1 MSREF
6 VTGRVWW
13 RLIRNLNWPFLLVV
27 LSLLLYGLFVLF
39 SATSLSDHAAFYWQL
54 GYILAGLVLATLV
67 ANLDY
72 HIWRKLAYPFYLLS
86 GLLLVAVLFIGTE
99 VFGSQRWINFGPIPI
114 QPSELAKIAVVL
126 VLARELT
133 DKTMQR
139 GPLIRFLR
147 VLVLTIVPVLLVYE
161 QPDLGTSIVLV
172 FIFFWMSFFARI
184 RPLYLLSS
192 LGVLLASTPLLWQF
206 LHEYQRD
213 RIRVLF
219 NPQVDPLGIG
229 YNLRQSLI
237 TIGSG
242 GFLGK
247 GYLQGTQK
255 QLQFLPVRHTDFIFA
270 VLAEELGFL
279 GVAALLTLY
288 AFFFYFCLLVVQQAE
303 DDFGALLVVGLAS
316 MWLCHIF
323 INIGMTA
330 GIMPV
335 TGIWL
340 PFFSYGGNNVL
351 ISLIGVGLI
360 FSVSLHRHRFLFY
373 PEA

>member
-213 RIRVLF
+213 RILVLF
-219 NPQVDPLGIG
+219 NPQVEPLGIG

-242 GFLGK
+242 GFWGK

-288 AFFFYFCLLVVQQAE
+288 AFFFYFCLLVIQQAE

>member
-1 MSREF
+1 VFF
-6 VTGRVWW
+6 V
-13 RLIRNLNWPFLLVV
+13 
-27 LSLLLYGLFVLF
+27 
-39 SATSLSDHAAFYWQL
+39 
-54 GYILAGLVLATLV
+54 
-67 ANLDY
+67 
-72 HIWRKLAYPFYLLS
+72 
-86 GLLLVAVLFIGTE
+86 GTE
-99 VFGSQRWINFGPIPI
+99 VFGSQRWINIGPIPI
-114 QPSELAKIAVVL
+114 QPSELAKIAVIL
-126 VLARELT
+126 ILARELT
-133 DKTMQR
+133 EKTSQR

-147 VLVLTIVPVLLVYE
+147 GLVLTIVPVLLVYQ

-172 FIFFWMSFFARI
+172 FVFFWMSFFARI

-192 LGVLLASTPLLWQF
+192 LGVLLASTPLFWQF
-206 LHEYQRD
+206 LHQYQRD
-213 RIRVLF
+213 RILVLF
-219 NPQVDPLGIG
+219 DPQVEPLGIG

-242 GFLGK
+242 GFWGK

-288 AFFFYFCLLVVQQAE
+288 AFFFYFCLLVIQQAE

-316 MWLCHIF
+316 MWFCHIF

-330 GIMPV
+330 GIMPI

-360 FSVSLHRHRFLFY
+360 FSVSLHRRRFLFY

>member
-1 MSREF
+1 LNREF
-6 VTGRVWW
+6 VTGRGWW

-27 LSLLLYGLFVLF
+27 LALLLYGLFVLF
-39 SATSLSDHAAFYWQL
+39 SATSLNDHTAFYWQL
-54 GYILAGLVLATLV
+54 GYILAGVLLATLV

-72 HIWRKLAYPFYLLS
+72 HIWRKLAYPFYVLS
-86 GLLLVAVLFIGTE
+86 LLLLVAVFFVGTE

-114 QPSELAKIAVVL
+114 QPSELAKIAVIL

-133 DKTMQR
+133 EKTLQR
-139 GPLIRFLR
+139 GPLNRFLR
-147 VLVLTIVPVLLVYE
+147 VLVLIIVPVLLVYE

-192 LGVLLASTPLLWQF
+192 LGILLASTPLLWQF
-206 LHEYQRD
+206 LHQYQRD
-213 RIRVLF
+213 RILVLF
-219 NPQVDPLGIG
+219 NPQIEPLGIG

-242 GFLGK
+242 GFFGK

-279 GVAALLTLY
+279 GVTALLTLY
-288 AFFFYFCLLVVQQAE
+288 AFFFYFCLLVIQQAE

-360 FSVSLHRHRFLFY
+360 FSVSLHRRRFLFY

>member
-1 MSREF
+1 LSREF

-213 RIRVLF
+213 RILVLF
-219 NPQVDPLGIG
+219 NPQVEPLGIG

-242 GFLGK
+242 GFWGK

-288 AFFFYFCLLVVQQAE
+288 AFFF
-303 DDFGALLVVGLAS
+303 
-316 MWLCHIF
+316 
-323 INIGMTA
+323 
-330 GIMPV
+330 
-335 TGIWL
+335 
-340 PFFSYGGNNVL
+340 
-351 ISLIGVGLI
+351 
-360 FSVSLHRHRFLFY
+360 
-373 PEA
+373 

>member
-1 MSREF
+1 
-6 VTGRVWW
+6 
-13 RLIRNLNWPFLLVV
+13 
-27 LSLLLYGLFVLF
+27 
-39 SATSLSDHAAFYWQL
+39 
-54 GYILAGLVLATLV
+54 
-67 ANLDY
+67 
-72 HIWRKLAYPFYLLS
+72 
-86 GLLLVAVLFIGTE
+86 VAVFFVGTE

-114 QPSELAKIAVVL
+114 QPSELAKIAMIL

-133 DKTMQR
+133 EKTLQR
-139 GPLIRFLR
+139 GPLTRFLR
-147 VLVLTIVPVLLVYE
+147 VLVLIIVPVLLVYE

-206 LHEYQRD
+206 LHQYQRD
-213 RIRVLF
+213 RILVLF
-219 NPQVDPLGIG
+219 NPQVEPLGIG

-242 GFLGK
+242 GFFGK

-279 GVAALLTLY
+279 GVTALLTLY
-288 AFFFYFCLLVVQQAE
+288 AFFFYFCLLVIQQAE

-360 FSVSLHRHRFLFY
+360 FSVSLHRRRFLFY

>member
-13 RLIRNLNWPFLLVV
+13 KLIRNLNWPFLLVV

-39 SATSLSDHAAFYWQL
+39 SATNLNDHVAFYWQL
-54 GYILAGLVLATLV
+54 GYILSGVVLAILV

-86 GLLLVAVLFIGTE
+86 GLLLVAVLFFGTE
-99 VFGSQRWINFGPIPI
+99 VFGSQRWLNFGPIPI
-114 QPSELAKIAVVL
+114 QPSELTKIAVVL

-133 DKTMQR
+133 EKTLQR
-139 GPLIRFLR
+139 GPLVRFLR

-206 LHEYQRD
+206 LHQYQRD
-213 RIRVLF
+213 RILVLF
-219 NPQVDPLGIG
+219 NPQVEPLGIG

-270 VLAEELGFL
+270 VLAEELGFI

-288 AFFFYFCLLVVQQAE
+288 AFFFYFCLLIIQQAE

-316 MWLCHIF
+316 MWICHIF
-323 INIGMTA
+323 TNIGMTA
-330 GIMPV
+330 GIMPI

-360 FSVSLHRHRFLFY
+360 FSVSLHRRRFLFY